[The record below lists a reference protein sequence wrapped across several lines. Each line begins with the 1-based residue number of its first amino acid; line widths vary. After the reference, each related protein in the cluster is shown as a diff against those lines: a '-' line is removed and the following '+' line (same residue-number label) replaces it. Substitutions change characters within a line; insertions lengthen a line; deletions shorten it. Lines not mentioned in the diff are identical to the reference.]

1 MLTND
6 REKSICA
13 RYSARDAEGFVH
25 CKECPLVKD
34 IYQTLCKANAHYDR
48 HSREWVLDE
57 ETDYE
62 KEKVHETP

>member
-13 RYSARDAEGFVH
+13 RYGARDAGGLVH
-25 CKECPLVKD
+25 CSECPLVKD
-34 IYQTLCKANAHYDR
+34 QIVYGVGLCKANAHYDR

-57 ETDYE
+57 EIAYE
-62 KEKVHETP
+62 N